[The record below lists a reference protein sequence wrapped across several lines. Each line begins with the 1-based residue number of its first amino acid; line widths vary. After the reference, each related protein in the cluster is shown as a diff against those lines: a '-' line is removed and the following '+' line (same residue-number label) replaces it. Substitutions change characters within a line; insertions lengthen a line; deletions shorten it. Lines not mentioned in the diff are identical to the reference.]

1 MCCSFISRVFVI
13 IQTDQFLCWGIGEQ
27 AFTLSADSDCSL
39 FSGRRKEN
47 WELEACGSPNNSR
60 FRSLGFKSSCACVF
74 GKGGFMFVISLW
86 SFHFLLRLSVYFQ
99 DPQSSFCSTSTS
111 RVGRGISA
119 GSSALILLSFG
130 AAERQ
135 NLGFNLIRFT
145 LNVIL
150 KHNEQKLV
158 QTPETRS
165 CLVWLCVE
173 LQSNILLIVGTE
185 KMKV

>member
-1 MCCSFISRVFVI
+1 
-13 IQTDQFLCWGIGEQ
+13 
-27 AFTLSADSDCSL
+27 
-39 FSGRRKEN
+39 
-47 WELEACGSPNNSR
+47 
-60 FRSLGFKSSCACVF
+60 
-74 GKGGFMFVISLW
+74 MFVISLW

-111 RVGRGISA
+111 WVGRGISA
-119 GSSALILLSFG
+119 GSSALILPSFG

-158 QTPETRS
+158 QLQKHVP
-165 CLVWLCVE
+165 VWFDFVW
-173 LQSNILLIVGTE
+173 NYRVIFYLLSAQR
-185 KMKV
+185 K